1 MQWHEWRWQYQVR
14 DYCTESQCCA
24 CFELGYSREQEHMT
38 VGSRSRAELSG
49 SGYSFRFESET
60 SSAVRTAA
68 HQAIQ
73 KVVAGIG
80 VKENERDVEG
90 KGPRWVQT
98 ARVAL

>member
-1 MQWHEWRWQYQVR
+1 MRWEVEVPWKLVVAR
-14 DYCTESQCCA
+14 GLLWVHVPVGLGCC
-24 CFELGYSREQEHMT
+24 REQEHMT

-80 VKENERDVEG
+80 V
-90 KGPRWVQT
+90 
-98 ARVAL
+98 